1 MIVGILY
8 DQYSPIVEAQIIVDF
23 LALAN
28 EGTVH
33 AAAVDNQ
40 ARKALEQIG
49 IDLILDIK
57 LAQVI
62 LRYKVGDDYPS
73 LPEGVTID
81 DERIFDRDFQ
91 KTSPESP
98 ALDLGKHTTPSLK
111 EGGYPYVSNI
121 NYLRP
126 IVPNGPISI
135 DPTIIWLFGK

>member
-33 AAAVDNQ
+33 AVAVDNQ

-62 LRYKVGDDYPS
+62 LRYKAGDDYPQ
-73 LPEGVTID
+73 LPEGVVID

-91 KTSPESP
+91 KTFSKSP

-121 NYLRP
+121 NYLRS
-126 IVPNGPISI
+126 IVPNGPISV

>member
-23 LALAN
+23 LALVN
-28 EGTVH
+28 EGTIH

-49 IDLILDIK
+49 VDLILDIK

-62 LRYKVGDDYPS
+62 LRYKVGENYPQ
-73 LPEGVTID
+73 LPEGVSID
-81 DERIFDRDFQ
+81 DDRIFDRDFQ
-91 KTSPESP
+91 KTLPESP

>member
-8 DQYSPIVEAQIIVDF
+8 DQYAPIIESQIIIDF
-23 LALAN
+23 IALSS

-33 AAAVDNQ
+33 AAALDDC
-40 ARKALEQIG
+40 AKRALNSIN
-49 IDLILDIK
+49 IDLVLDIN

-62 LRYKVGDDYPS
+62 LRYKVGDEYPDIPVDIS
-73 LPEGVTID
+73 D
-81 DERIFDRDFQ
+81 DRVFDRDFS
-91 KTSPESP
+91 KRISSTSTQLE
-98 ALDLGKHTTPSLK
+98 LGNHDTPSLK

-135 DPTIIWLFGK
+135 DPTIIWLFGR

>member
-28 EGTVH
+28 EDTVH
-33 AAAVDNQ
+33 AAAIDDH

-62 LRYKVGDDYPS
+62 LRYKVGDEYPQ

-81 DERIFDRDFQ
+81 DDRIFDRDFQ
-91 KTSPESP
+91 KASHESP

>member
-33 AAAVDNQ
+33 ATAVDNQ

-62 LRYKVGDDYPS
+62 LRYKVGENYPQ

-91 KTSPESP
+91 KTSSESP
-98 ALDLGKHTTPSLK
+98 ALDLGKHTTPSLR